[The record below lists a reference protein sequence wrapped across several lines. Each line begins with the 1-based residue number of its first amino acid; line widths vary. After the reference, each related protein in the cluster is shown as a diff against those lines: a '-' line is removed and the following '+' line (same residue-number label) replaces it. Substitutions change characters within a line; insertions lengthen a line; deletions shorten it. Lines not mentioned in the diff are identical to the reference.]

1 MAVVP
6 LRRSFAVVA
15 AGLAAGA
22 AAIAVLFAG
31 SGPPAAA
38 PELGE
43 FPVEGPLA
51 YKVEYL
57 GVTCGHMSLESRR
70 ANFRGRDAY
79 HVIMT
84 ARNSDFFNKIYR
96 VDGRIESW
104 VDAATM
110 STMAYR
116 SDITEKGERDIRQYV
131 IDRERNVVV
140 AEKDGKIEEVPFEAG
155 AALDPLAF
163 IFRGRVLAGYPGT
176 SFSLRLLTDKGVIET
191 VTRVVEFKGMST
203 FEGRRVLLGLQ
214 PLTTDSE
221 MFARKGEFSYWIDPG
236 PQRALYLLDFKLGFG
251 RLVARLTGPADGDFD
266 RRDLAQG
273 PANSN

>member
-1 MAVVP
+1 MAAAP
-6 LRRSFAVVA
+6 PRRALVA
-15 AGLAAGA
+15 GALGLAAA
-22 AAIAVLFAG
+22 AAVFAVYVAG
-31 SGPPAAA
+31 SGPPPAASA
-38 PELGE
+38 VGE
-43 FPVEGPLA
+43 FPIEGPLA

-70 ANFRGRDAY
+70 GVFRGKDAY

-110 STMAYR
+110 STLAYR

-131 IDRERNVVV
+131 VDRERGVVS
-140 AEKDGKIEEVPFEAG
+140 AEKDGTVEEAPYEAG
-155 AALDPLAF
+155 AALDPMAF
-163 IFRGRVLAGYPGT
+163 IFRGRVLAGYPGS
-176 SFSLRLLTDKGVIET
+176 SFSLRLLTDKGAIDT

-203 FEGRRVLLGLQ
+203 FEGRRVLLGLR
-214 PLTTDSE
+214 PLTANGE

-236 PQRALYLLDFKLGFG
+236 PQRTLYLLDFKLGFG
-251 RLVARLTGPADGDFD
+251 RLVARLTGPADGEFD
-266 RRDLAQG
+266 RRVPAQDPG
-273 PANSN
+273 TTN

>member
-1 MAVVP
+1 MAGV
-6 LRRSFAVVA
+6 LSRRMIAVSA
-15 AGLAAGA
+15 AGLAMVA
-22 AAIAVLFAG
+22 ATVAFYVAG

-38 PELGE
+38 PVLGE
-43 FPVEGPLA
+43 FPIEGPLA

-70 ANFRGRDAY
+70 ATFRGRDAY

-116 SDITEKGERDIRQYV
+116 SDITEKGDRDVRQYV
-131 IDRERNVVV
+131 VDRERNVVV
-140 AEKDGKIEEVPFEAG
+140 AEKDGKVEEVPFEAG

-163 IFRGRVLAGYPGT
+163 IFRGRVLAGYPET

-191 VTRVVEFKGMST
+191 VTRVLEFKGMST
-203 FEGRRVLLGLQ
+203 FDGRRVLLGVEPQ
-214 PLTTDSE
+214 TADSE

-236 PQRALYLLDFKLGFG
+236 PQRTLYLLDFKLSFG
-251 RLVARLTGPADGDFD
+251 RLVARLMGPADGDFD
-266 RRDLAQG
+266 RRDLTRE

>member
-1 MAVVP
+1 MAKAVS
-6 LRRSFAVVA
+6 RRMIAVSA
-15 AGLAAGA
+15 AGLAAVA
-22 AAIAVLFAG
+22 ATVAIYVAG
-31 SGPPAAA
+31 SGPPAVA

-43 FPVEGPLA
+43 FPIEGPLA
-51 YKVEYL
+51 YKVDYL

-70 ANFRGRDAY
+70 TKFRGRDAY

-131 IDRERNVVV
+131 VDRERSVVV
-140 AEKDGKIEEVPFEAG
+140 AEKDGKVEEVPFEAG

-163 IFRGRVLAGYPGT
+163 IFRGRVLAGYPET

-191 VTRVVEFKGMST
+191 LTRVVEFKGMST
-203 FEGRRVLLGLQ
+203 FEGRRVLLGVQ
-214 PLTTDSE
+214 PQPADSE
-221 MFARKGEFSYWIDPG
+221 MFARRGEFSYWIDPG
-236 PQRALYLLDFKLGFG
+236 PQRTLYLLDFKLGFG
-251 RLVARLTGPADGDFD
+251 RLVARLTGPADGEFD
-266 RRDLAQG
+266 RRDLAQDPG
-273 PANSN
+273 DFN